1 VTVKSQIVH
10 DVAIAARDLRAGHG
24 HLQVVHGVDLKVAP
38 GEIVALLGPNGA
50 GKSTTLLTMAGE
62 LEPFGGVVEW
72 RGSPLVGALHRR
84 ARNGLAFV
92 PEERSVIMSMSVRD
106 NLLLGGPVDP
116 AVDLFPELAELLD
129 RRAGLLSGGEQQMV
143 TLARALARNPAVLMV
158 DELSLG
164 LAPMVVV
171 RLFAAIRFSAR
182 ESGIAVVLVE
192 QQARRALEVSDRW
205 YLMRQGRMV
214 ASGSSADADMVES
227 AYLADQNPAAAA
239 GASRRRDEE

>member
-1 VTVKSQIVH
+1 VTVGFEIAH
-10 DVAIAARDLRAGHG
+10 DVAMAAIDLRAGYG
-24 HLQVVHGVDLKVAP
+24 QLQVVHGVDLEVAP

-50 GKSTTLLTMAGE
+50 GKSTTLLTIAGE
-62 LEPFGGVVEW
+62 LEPLGGVVEW
-72 RGSPLVGALHRR
+72 QGSPMGGALHRR

-92 PEERSVIMSMSVRD
+92 PEERSVIMSLSVRD

-116 AVDLFPELAELLD
+116 AVDLFPELAGLLR

-164 LAPMVVV
+164 LAPIVVD
-171 RLFAAIRFSAR
+171 RLFTAIRASAR
-182 ESGIAVVLVE
+182 ESGVAVVLVE
-192 QQARRALEVSDRW
+192 QQARRALEASDRW
-205 YLMRQGRMV
+205 YLMRQGLIV

-227 AYLADQNPAAAA
+227 AYLADENPATAA
-239 GASRRRDEE
+239 GASRRRDEG